1 MAAPVA
7 VAAPFAAVADA
18 LGALRAGRM
27 VVVVDD
33 ADRENEGD
41 LTLAAERVTPEA
53 INFMA
58 RHGRGLICAALTPER
73 LEALRIPL
81 MTADNTSA
89 FGTAFCES
97 VDARDGV
104 TTGISAADR
113 ARSIQAL
120 VDAGTRPADL
130 ARPGHIFPLRAR
142 PGGVLVRAGQTE
154 AAVDLARLAGLQPA
168 GVICEIMNEDGSMA
182 RVPQLEAFCRRHDLL
197 MITVADLIRYRLRHE
212 RHVHRAGESEIETAW
227 GRCRML
233 AYRSQLDQEMHTALV
248 FGGGAAAAGRAG
260 TLVRMQAHCLPAA
273 LGSRACACGAN
284 LAAALRRIGE
294 EGAGVLVY
302 LHQTGAGYA
311 LTPEGG
317 IHHAEAA
324 QAQAGGD
331 AAGQSAAGE
340 KIQRQIGVGAQIL
353 ADLGVH
359 EIRLLTDH
367 PRRLAGLEG
376 YGLHIA
382 ENVPL
387 HAAAPPA

>member
-1 MAAPVA
+1 MI
-7 VAAPFAAVADA
+7 
-18 LGALRAGRM
+18 
-27 VVVVDD
+27 VVVDD

-41 LTLAAERVTPEA
+41 LTLAAEQATPEA

-73 LEALRIPL
+73 LEELRIPL

-97 VDARDGV
+97 VDARAGV

-120 VDAGTRPADL
+120 VDPATRPDDL

-182 RVPQLEAFCRRHDLL
+182 RVPELEAFCRRHDLL
-197 MITVADLIRYRLRHE
+197 MITVADLIRYRLQHE
-212 RHVHRAGESEIETAW
+212 RHVLAIGETEIETEY

-233 AYRSQLDQEMHTALV
+233 AYRSQLDRELHTALV
-248 FGGGAAAAGRAG
+248 FGSGHAATGPAG
-260 TLVRMQAHCLPAA
+260 TLVRMQAHCLPSA
-273 LGSRACACGAN
+273 LGSLDCGCAAN
-284 LAAALRRIGE
+284 LAAALRRIQS

-302 LHQTGAGYA
+302 LHQTGAGYT

-317 IHHAEAA
+317 IQHAETA
-324 QAQAGGD
+324 QAQSGRD
-331 AAGQSAAGE
+331 AAAPVHGGPDGGHV
-340 KIQRQIGVGAQIL
+340 QRQIGVGAQIL
-353 ADLGVH
+353 ADLGVR

-376 YGLHIA
+376 YGLRIVEH
-382 ENVPL
+382 VPL
-387 HAAAPPA
+387 HPAGAGCASTA